1 MMYTVVPT
9 AAVWACVYP
18 VHEPVG
24 ANRDLFTMRLDWN
37 ALDLEIRQSARVT
50 VIRNFNSIGYPEY
63 IYSILV

>member
-1 MMYTVVPT
+1 MMYTVVTT
-9 AAVWACVYP
+9 AAVWTYVYP

-24 ANRDLFTMRLDWN
+24 ANRGLFTMRLDWN